1 MKVDINLIVL
11 LYLTCRCVVVKA
23 LMCLDWDFSA
33 KYNCYE
39 ILRRGH
45 NRTES
50 VAVVS
55 LYILAQCFGLHS
67 TSIKPRLLGVTV
79 CLYTHTQTERERRT
93 TARHRYT
100 HRHGDT
106 STHTHKKSDTHRERK
121 RERLR
126 HKHRLTKTHK
136 QTQRNTS
143 SDTHK
148 LRHIFIT
155 SHIWDRL
162 TVRVCLCKKPS
173 EC

>member
-1 MKVDINLIVL
+1 MERSQPDRK
-11 LYLTCRCVVVKA
+11 CSC
-23 LMCLDWDFSA
+23 CF
-33 KYNCYE
+33 
-39 ILRRGH
+39 
-45 NRTES
+45 
-50 VAVVS
+50 S
-55 LYILAQCFGLHS
+55 LYFGSVL
-67 TSIKPRLLGVTV
+67 RLTFHIYQTQTAGGHCLS
-79 CLYTHTQTERERRT
+79 LYTHTERERRT
-93 TARHRYT
+93 TDRHRYT

-136 QTQRNTS
+136 QTQRDTS